1 MMKIGHLEFRRDG
14 DAYLIVNTRLGITA
28 SRYDC
33 GTPETSLAE
42 AVAAAR
48 KLLTGDSQ
56 MKKYYLHLGL
66 KEFVLIEYGELFGRP
81 LIVDGDGWQAWG
93 EAPHTNGNE
102 GPLRHAIIESDSLAD
117 LREIQAFLN
126 SKPYFSVDSVISDSD
141 VWTTLDGVD
150 IPYSERAV

>member
-1 MMKIGHLEFRRDG
+1 MKIGHLEFRRDG
-14 DAYLIVNTRLGITA
+14 DTYLIVNTRLGTTV

-66 KEFVLIEYGELFGRP
+66 EEAFLAFEELFGHY
-81 LIVDGDGWQAWG
+81 LIINGDGWQAWG
-93 EAPHTNGNE
+93 EKPNVNGNA
-102 GPLRHAIIESDSLAD
+102 GPLRHAIIESDS
-117 LREIQAFLN
+117 REELESLQGLLVGMNYPIITL
-126 SKPYFSVDSVISDSD
+126 ISDAA
-141 VWTTLDGVD
+141 VWTTLDGED
-150 IPYSERAV
+150 IP